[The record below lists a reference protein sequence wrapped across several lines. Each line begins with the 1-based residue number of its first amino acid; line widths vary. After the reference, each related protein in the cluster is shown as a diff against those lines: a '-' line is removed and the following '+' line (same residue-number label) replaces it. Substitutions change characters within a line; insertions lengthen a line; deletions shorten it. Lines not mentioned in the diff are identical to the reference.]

1 MVFIPN
7 VEFTKRG
14 VARKE
19 LKPVYLMLS
28 GCETDMAKMAQAS
41 DSDQWVVSEYETAA
55 KAWLQ
60 KVFGKIEAGPT
71 DNGKPKTRS
80 KYPLPTRPRALS
92 NPKTAPPFDT
102 ERKRLE
108 QEVRTLRARVA
119 NQASQISAL
128 RTSKRK
134 LEDDIDYEQDLR
146 RKVQR
151 EMEKTTKER
160 DAAWKTEKYALIQ
173 VKREISSRRQAEARL
188 QTVLSCEQ

>member
-1 MVFIPN
+1 
-7 VEFTKRG
+7 
-14 VARKE
+14 
-19 LKPVYLMLS
+19 MLS
-28 GCETDMAKMAQAS
+28 GCETDMAKTAQAS
-41 DSDQWVVSEYETAA
+41 KNDPSMVSEHETAA
-55 KAWLQ
+55 KVWLQ
-60 KVFGKIEAGPT
+60 KVFGKIEAEPT
-71 DNGKPKTRS
+71 DIEKPKTRS
-80 KYPLPTRPRALS
+80 KYSLPTRPRALS

-102 ERKRLE
+102 ERKKLE

-119 NQASQISAL
+119 NQASQISEL

-151 EMEKTTKER
+151 EMEKTMKER

-188 QTVLSCEQ
+188 QTVLSNEQAEQ